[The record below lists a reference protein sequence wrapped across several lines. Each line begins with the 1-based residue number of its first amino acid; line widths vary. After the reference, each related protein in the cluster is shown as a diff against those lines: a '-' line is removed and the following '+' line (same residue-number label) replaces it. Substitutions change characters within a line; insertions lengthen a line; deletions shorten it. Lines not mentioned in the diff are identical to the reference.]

1 MEIESTVYHAGV
13 LQGGQMLNR
22 VFYVIPI
29 LFSTLVV
36 IGCASEASYEQL
48 SYHDNVVFYLSPVTQ
63 EQAQKVVDLYVK
75 NNYFTKDSKSELQL
89 KEESG
94 AFEIRAGATIETSGK
109 SSDYTIREFHDES
122 FMELGCFQNKYALP
136 DENLTY
142 VITENNDFEKVL
154 KKYPSPCSSKSIGRN
169 AVFGNNS
176 FFYLA
181 PVEQDQAL
189 KIMNYLIG
197 IALIAPDT
205 NFESQLI
212 YGSDRLEF
220 RFPSQDGLALEG
232 FSQTFKSI
240 SCGLESA
247 VEEPVDIILVDY
259 VGSLEAGKKE
269 IARYACEN

>member
-1 MEIESTVYHAGV
+1 
-13 LQGGQMLNR
+13 MLNR

-29 LFSTLVV
+29 LLSTLVV
-36 IGCASEASYEQL
+36 IGCASEVSYEQL

-75 NNYFTKDSKSELQL
+75 NNYFTEDSKGELQL
-89 KEESG
+89 RKESG
-94 AFEIRAGATIETSGK
+94 AYEIRAGATIETSDK
-109 SSDYTIREFHDES
+109 PSDYTIRS
-122 FMELGCFQNKYALP
+122 FDDDSFIELACFQNKYALP

-154 KKYPSPCSSKSIGRN
+154 QRYPSPCNSKSIGKN
-169 AVFGNNS
+169 IVFGNSS

-181 PVEQDQAL
+181 PVEQDEAL

-197 IALIAPDT
+197 IELIAPNT

-212 YGSDRLEF
+212 HGFDRLEF
-220 RFPSQDGLALEG
+220 RFPSEDELALEG

-240 SCGLESA
+240 SCGLGNA
-247 VEEPVDIILVDY
+247 VEDPVDIILVDY
-259 VGSLEAGKKE
+259 VGSLEAGEKE

>member
-1 MEIESTVYHAGV
+1 
-13 LQGGQMLNR
+13 MLNR

-48 SYHDNVVFYLSPVTQ
+48 SYHDNVVFYLSPATQ

-75 NNYFTKDSKSELQL
+75 NNYFTEDSKRELQL
-89 KEESG
+89 RKESG
-94 AFEIRAGATIETSGK
+94 AYEIRAGAIIETSGK
-109 SSDYTIREFHDES
+109 TSDYTIRSFHDDS
-122 FMELGCFQNKYALP
+122 FMELACFQNKYALP

-142 VITENNDFEKVL
+142 VITENDDFEKVL
-154 KKYPSPCSSKSIGRN
+154 KKYPSRCSSNSIGKN
-169 AVFGNNS
+169 IVFGNNQ
-176 FFYLA
+176 FFHLA
-181 PVEQDQAL
+181 PVEQDEAL

-197 IALIAPDT
+197 IELITAES

-212 YGSDRLEF
+212 YASDRLEF